1 MSNEDLL
8 NIPDFL
14 RRKPEKVRDVEPEE
28 IEWWMPDLSLY
39 QKDIKERQAR
49 REEILE
55 SKIEKNKRKVRKQL
69 VQYDVLDAVSKQH
82 TTFHKIRK
90 FMSDDTT
97 DNEIKS
103 AIRSLIKQNKL
114 IKPSQKT
121 YKVKL

>member
-28 IEWWMPDLSLY
+28 IKWWMPDLSLY
-39 QKDIKERQAR
+39 HQDIKEKQVR
-49 REEILE
+49 REEIERLNDL
-55 SKIEKNKRKVRKQL
+55 KYKRKIKKQL
-69 VQYDVLDAVSKQH
+69 VQYDVLDAVSKTH
-82 TTFHKIRK
+82 ITFHKIRK
-90 FMSDDTT
+90 FISNDIA

-114 IKPSQKT
+114 MKPSQKT

>member
-39 QKDIKERQAR
+39 HKDVKEKQAR
-49 REEILE
+49 REEIKKLNDL
-55 SKIEKNKRKVRKQL
+55 KYKRNMKKQL

-82 TTFHKIRK
+82 ITFHKIRK
-90 FMSDDTT
+90 FISDDVA

>member
-1 MSNEDLL
+1 MTDEDLL
-8 NIPDFL
+8 YIPDFL
-14 RRKPEKVRDVEPEE
+14 RRKPQKVRVEEPEE

-49 REEILE
+49 REEILKL
-55 SKIEKNKRKVRKQL
+55 KIEKNKRKMRKQL

-82 TTFHKIRK
+82 ITFHKIRK
-90 FMSDDTT
+90 FLSDDIKS
-97 DNEIKS
+97 NEIKS

-114 IKPSQKT
+114 VKPSQKT